1 MLILSSCVLALRAC
15 PEHTTKVRQRTHPPN
30 RFNGLFT
37 QLTDFNPRVRAR
49 EWP

>member
-1 MLILSSCVLALRAC
+1 MLILSSCVFALRAC

-37 QLTDFNPRVRAR
+37 QLTEFNVCGRAR